1 MNLTGL
7 LAQSRV
13 SIAEFLAERNVR
25 EIRALAV
32 AAFAGIS
39 GLVYLLFIE
48 PALTGR
54 EQLSQDLP
62 VLRGQVAQMQ
72 LLAKETAELAAKPA
86 ATLIAMSKESIEADL
101 ARNGLKAQSV
111 MLTGDYA
118 KVHLAA
124 VSFGSTLNWLDEWQ
138 KSARV
143 SVVDANIVALPQAD
157 TVNAIFTLQQP
168 KNEWHE

>member
-7 LAQSRV
+7 WAQSRV
-13 SIAEFLAERNVR
+13 SIAEFLAARDAR

-32 AAFAGIS
+32 AAFAGTS
-39 GLVYLLFIE
+39 GLIYLLLVE

-54 EQLSQDLP
+54 DQLSIDLP
-62 VLRGQVAQMQ
+62 VLRGQVEQMQ
-72 LLAKETAELAAKPA
+72 LLAKETAELSVKPA
-86 ATLIAMSKESIEADL
+86 ATLSVMSKESIEADL

-111 MLTGDYA
+111 MLTGEYA
-118 KVHLAA
+118 KVQLAA

-157 TVNAIFTLQQP
+157 TVNATFTLQQS
-168 KNEWHE
+168 KNE

>member
-13 SIAEFLAERNVR
+13 SIAEFLAARDTR
-25 EIRALAV
+25 EMMMLAV
-32 AAFAGIS
+32 AAFAGTS

-54 EQLSQDLP
+54 DQLNIELP

-72 LLAKETAELAAKPA
+72 LLAKETAELSAKPA
-86 ATLIAMSKESIEADL
+86 AMQSVMSKESIEADL

-118 KVHLAA
+118 KVQLAA
-124 VSFGSTLNWLDEWQ
+124 VSFGSTFNWLHEWQ

-168 KNEWHE
+168 KNE

>member
-13 SIAEFLAERNVR
+13 AVAEFLAARDAR
-25 EIRALAV
+25 EMTMLAV
-32 AAFAGIS
+32 AVFAGTS

-54 EQLSQDLP
+54 DQLNQDLP

-72 LLAKETAELAAKPA
+72 LLAKETAELSAKPA
-86 ATLIAMSKESIEADL
+86 VMLNMMSKESIEADL

-118 KVHLAA
+118 KVQLAA
-124 VSFGSTLNWLDEWQ
+124 VSFCSTLNWLDEWQ

-168 KNEWHE
+168 KNE

>member
-13 SIAEFLAERNVR
+13 SIAEFLAARNAR
-25 EIRALAV
+25 EMTMLAV
-32 AAFAGIS
+32 AAFAGTS
-39 GLVYLLFIE
+39 GLIYLLLIE

-54 EQLSQDLP
+54 DQLNQDIP

-72 LLAKETAELAAKPA
+72 LLSKETAELAAKPA

-118 KVHLAA
+118 KVQLAA

-168 KNEWHE
+168 KNE